1 MEAGRPEESA
11 SARPE
16 HVPPEDIRTAVLPLE
31 PQVSQEAV
39 SAASSLAAV
48 SQRLEY
54 LQRPLLPL
62 LRSRR
67 QFYLHLQQA
76 QDRLAGVSDIVK
88 LQKDLEDLK
97 KASDLSLVENAITY
111 LRQLISRP
119 AAVFD
124 PFATMAALEQVV
136 NVAREKGDDRASKY
150 LVILRQCRPL
160 TNSNALRSILTKL
173 VASKEEAES
182 KRL

>member
-1 MEAGRPEESA
+1 M
-11 SARPE
+11 
-16 HVPPEDIRTAVLPLE
+16 
-31 PQVSQEAV
+31 
-39 SAASSLAAV
+39 
-48 SQRLEY
+48 
-54 LQRPLLPL
+54 
-62 LRSRR
+62 
-67 QFYLHLQQA
+67 
-76 QDRLAGVSDIVK
+76 SDIVK

-97 KASDLSLVENAITY
+97 KAADLSLVENAITY

-173 VASKEEAES
+173 VASKEEAEVAKVVEKALKNSSPGRFARNGPPYPPYFNPRGRRGNPQFQRPRASVKCYTCGQFGYIARFCS
-182 KRL
+182 KRPNPTL

>member
-1 MEAGRPEESA
+1 M
-11 SARPE
+11 
-16 HVPPEDIRTAVLPLE
+16 
-31 PQVSQEAV
+31 
-39 SAASSLAAV
+39 
-48 SQRLEY
+48 
-54 LQRPLLPL
+54 
-62 LRSRR
+62 
-67 QFYLHLQQA
+67 
-76 QDRLAGVSDIVK
+76 SDIVK
-88 LQKDLEDLK
+88 LRKDLEDVK
-97 KASDLSLVENAITY
+97 KAADLSLVENAITY

-173 VASKEEAES
+173 VASKEEAEVAKVVEKALKNSSPGRFARNGPPYPPYFNPRGRRGNPQFQRPRASVKCYTCGQFGHIARFCS
-182 KRL
+182 KRPYPTL